1 MKYSGLLKI
10 TMPSALTYCAA
21 GALTLLVLEVL
32 WPVVTGSHAQ
42 ASFDWVTMI
51 GIIGWVSGLYMSQGV
66 IGIGFQTGASR
77 KTMVLAHWTFWLIV
91 SAGYS
96 AVAMIGQTLL
106 VNFGINST
114 TRMSGFPNYM
124 VAGHGIST
132 FIFLLLIGLMTCGIG
147 SLFSVVMIFVPKK
160 MLILTIAVG
169 TMVLS
174 LTVGIVGIIGIWSL
188 KQLWPALMRQAW
200 VWLISMGILTAALA
214 VAGYVVYQHL
224 NAPEQIGRR

>member
-1 MKYSGLLKI
+1 
-10 TMPSALTYCAA
+10 
-21 GALTLLVLEVL
+21 
-32 WPVVTGSHAQ
+32 
-42 ASFDWVTMI
+42 
-51 GIIGWVSGLYMSQGV
+51 
-66 IGIGFQTGASR
+66 
-77 KTMVLAHWTFWLIV
+77 
-91 SAGYS
+91 
-96 AVAMIGQTLL
+96 
-106 VNFGINST
+106 
-114 TRMSGFPNYM
+114 
-124 VAGHGIST
+124 
-132 FIFLLLIGLMTCGIG
+132 MTCGIG